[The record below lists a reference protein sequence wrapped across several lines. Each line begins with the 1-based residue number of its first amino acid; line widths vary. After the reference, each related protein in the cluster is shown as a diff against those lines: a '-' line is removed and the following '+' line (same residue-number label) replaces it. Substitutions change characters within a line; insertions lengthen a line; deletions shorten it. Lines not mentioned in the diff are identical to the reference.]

1 MSKVGKTPISMLDGT
16 TIAINGNSAQVTGPK
31 GTMSVNIPNG
41 VTFKVEENKAVVTA
55 KNLEDKKTRSLF
67 GMFRA
72 NLNNAVKGVESEFEK
87 KLEMIGV
94 GYRAQMQG
102 ADLVLSVGYSHPVK
116 FSPKSGIKLAVA
128 DNIISVSGIEKAMVG
143 EMAAEIRA
151 VRPPE
156 PYKGK
161 GIRYQGEYVRRKA
174 GKAAKA
180 AGATK

>member
-1 MSKVGKTPISMLDGT
+1 MSKIGNLPISITSGVSLTTEGKTI
-16 TIAINGNSAQVTGPK
+16 QVTGPK
-31 GTMSVNIPNG
+31 GSASLKKPDGIAIEVNEGI
-41 VTFKVEENKAVVTA
+41 AVITA
-55 KNLEDKKTRSLF
+55 KDQNDKKIRSLF

-72 NLNNAVKGVESEFEK
+72 NLANAVKGVDTGFEK
-87 KLEMIGV
+87 KLEMTGV
-94 GYRAQMQG
+94 GYRAQIQG
-102 ADLVLSVGYSHPVK
+102 VDLVLSVGYSHPVK
-116 FSPKSGIKLAVA
+116 FSPKEGIKLAVA
-128 DNIISVSGIEKAMVG
+128 DNVISVSGIDKAMVG